1 MNRKKSGFTLG
12 EILIA
17 LTVIGVVAVLVMP
30 QLVLGQKAAQA
41 KAQFDTAYSLVAKSI
56 ADMDADNVSVDPKSY
71 LPAGSFYRVL
81 KEYNKVTIDC
91 GVYAATNDSVCIST
105 ENRDSTSDYLNKR
118 GNTKMDAQYLDDG
131 AFVINNGMLFAVEN
145 PENHP
150 NGLLVLV
157 DINGKNKRPNRLG
170 YDLFAFEV
178 VDGDVLP
185 LGAPGTTEKWSKDP
199 SAFCSDNGSDKD
211 NGMTCAFFAS
221 TDDDYFRKLYNGH

>member
-41 KAQFDTAYSLVAKSI
+41 KAQFSTAYSLIAKSI

-105 ENRDSTSDYLNKR
+105 ENTDSTSDYLNKR
-118 GNTKMDAQYLDDG
+118 GNTKMNARYLDDG

-150 NGLLVLV
+150 YGLLVLI

-178 VDGDVLP
+178 VEGDVLP
-185 LGAPGTTEKWSKDP
+185 LGAPGTTEKWSKTP
-199 SAFCSDNGSDKD
+199 SSFCDNGSSAD
-211 NGMTCAFFAS
+211 NGMTCAYFAS